1 MPCGCGCSRAELA
14 AGGCRRSAALR
25 GTTPGETEG
34 WGQGSWKGVCGPKLS
49 TSAAAGTGWPGGG
62 PGLLPLRPGVK
73 ASGLNATLMLLEL
86 KDRGTHPLLP
96 AGAVGAGL
104 GWSPDGWEDRRA
116 VEAPLAGLGL

>member
-1 MPCGCGCSRAELA
+1 M
-14 AGGCRRSAALR
+14 
-25 GTTPGETEG
+25 PGETEG

-116 VEAPLAGLGL
+116 VEAPPAGLGL